1 MIRLKVNL
9 KIFFYYFRQA
19 LEDERQ
25 DSFIKVIRSF
35 SEKKPKIILVML
47 PSNRADRYSS
57 IKKACL
63 IEFGIPIQV
72 VIKKTMNHKNVG
84 SIASKVVIQMS
95 AKLGGVPWSIRMPV
109 KGLMTVGFDVSHHPR
124 DRSRSV
130 GALVATMDIK
140 KSSAFYSVTSSY
152 SDGNAMNVGLA
163 QHMSQ
168 ALQIYRDTC
177 GGCLPEKILF
187 YRDGVGDGQI
197 QYLMEKEVEPLLG
210 KLRNIYGDAEP
221 KLAYVIVNKRTNS
234 RMFKKVGSSYS
245 NPKPGTVVDRE
256 ITLPERNDFFLIS
269 QHVGQGTVSPTS
281 YNIVFNNS
289 GLTKDRLE
297 ILTYKFTHL
306 YFNWSGTTRIP
317 AVSQYAK
324 KLAFLTSQ
332 SIQAAVHPNL
342 EQTLYFL

>member
-1 MIRLKVNL
+1 MEN
-9 KIFFYYFRQA
+9 
-19 LEDERQ
+19 DRQ
-25 DSFIKVIRSF
+25 DSYIGAIREINERS
-35 SEKKPKIILVML
+35 PKIILAML
-47 PSNRADRYSS
+47 PTNRADRYAA

-63 IEFGIPIQV
+63 IEFGVPIQV
-72 VIKKTMNHKNVG
+72 VVKKTMNHKNVG

-95 AKLGGVPWSIRMPV
+95 AKLGGIPWLIRMPV

-152 SDGNAMNVGLA
+152 SDGNAMNIGLA
-163 QHMSQ
+163 NHMQ
-168 ALQIYRDTC
+168 KALDIYVEEC
-177 GGCLPEKILF
+177 GELPQKILF
-187 YRDGVGDGQI
+187 YRDGVGEGQI
-197 QYLMEKEVEPLLG
+197 QYLMEKEVQPLIS
-210 KLRNIYGDAEP
+210 KLRSIYGSEEP
-221 KLAYVIVNKRTNS
+221 KLAYIIVNKRINS
-234 RMFKKVGSSYS
+234 RMFKMTGSRYD
-245 NPKPGTVVDRE
+245 NPKPGTVVDRV

-289 GLTKDRLE
+289 GLSKDRLE
-297 ILTYKFTHL
+297 VLTFKYSHL
-306 YFNWSGTTRIP
+306 YYNWSGTTRIP

-332 SIQAAVHPNL
+332 SLQAPVHEKL
-342 EQTLYFL
+342 ERSLYFL